1 MKRGKRQRPRVIET
15 LGDLLNGDIVSIHTK
30 HGEIVVQRSF
40 GIGDDVF
47 LRIRDS
53 DAKDFIKFPQE
64 YPIKEVIRLQPTAL
78 AASASGAES
87 DPLLSRT

>member
-1 MKRGKRQRPRVIET
+1 MKERRHRPRVIKT

-40 GIGDDVF
+40 EIGDDVF

-53 DAKDFIKFPQE
+53 DAKDFIKFPPG
-64 YPIKEVIRLQPTAL
+64 YPIKEVVRLMPATTAT
-78 AASASGAES
+78 ATGDG
-87 DPLLSRT
+87 DPLLSRI